1 MYQQEVV
8 QLQLLISRHI
18 QVAASYFW
26 RRFWWQQQQ
35 LVDGLYYFSDNLHL
49 CIYIFSGGSQQPVQ
63 LSDLSLFQS
72 GRNQEYYA
80 PKRRHGVCV
89 HRSRRSCGRLLF
101 FHESNARVSVAGLH
115 GQAGCLADKDN
126 SGIVSLACRRTL
138 FVSKYMFVSDSDQI
152 HFCENRVKVNF
163 VSLQRIAFYI
173 SFQFFMQLANI
184 SRNRKKPNVSS
195 CPISALFLYAC
206 SAMDVVNAS
215 DRMQSQSE
223 TVCVLS
229 RKLRGVCSWITSQT
243 SPLQA
248 RRNVIMCSQCAT
260 GRVAASY
267 FWRRFWWQQ
276 QQLVDGLY
284 YFSDNLHLCIYIF
297 SGGSQQPVQL
307 SDLSLF
313 QSGRNQEYYA
323 PKRRH
328 GVCVHRSRRSCGR
341 LLFFHESNA
350 CVSAAGSPWPG
361 RMPGGQRQLGIV
373 SLRVAGLFVSKYMS
387 CVRFDQI
394 FARIESKGNFV
405 SLQRIAF
412 YISFNFSCNLQIF
425 QEIVRSRMH
434 LVARFPPFSLRLFCD
449 GCVVNASDRM
459 QSQSETVCV
468 LSRKLRGVCSWIT
481 SQTSS
486 ASQAQQRVMCSQCA
500 TCRVWPAATSGGD
513 SVGSS
518 NSWQTAVLL
527 LGQPTTYVFTF
538 SGGSQQPVQLSGPV
552 SVSKRQEIRNI
563 MLRNG
568 GMASV
573 FIVPDV
579 RAAVCCSSTSPTP
592 AFLWQASM
600 ARPDAWRIKIT
611 LEQLVS
617 RVAGLFLFP
626 NICSCQIRTR
636 FIFARIESK

>member
-350 CVSAAGSPWPG
+350 RVSVAGLH
-361 RMPGGQRQLGIV
+361 GQAGCLADKDNSGIV
-373 SLRVAGLFVSKYMS
+373 SLACRRTLFVSKYMFVS
-387 CVRFDQI
+387 DSDQI
-394 FARIESKGNFV
+394 HFCENRVKVNFV

-412 YISFNFSCNLQIF
+412 YISFQFFMQLANISRNRKKPNVSSCPI
-425 QEIVRSRMH
+425 S
-434 LVARFPPFSLRLFCD
+434 ALFLYACSAMD
-449 GCVVNASDRM
+449 VVNASDRM

-481 SQTSS
+481 SQTSPL
-486 ASQAQQRVMCSQCA
+486 QARRNVIMCSQCA
-500 TCRVWPAATSGGD
+500 TGRVAASYFWRRFW
-513 SVGSS
+513 
-518 NSWQTAVLL
+518 WQQQQLVDGLYYFSDNL
-527 LGQPTTYVFTF
+527 HLCIYIF
-538 SGGSQQPVQLSGPV
+538 SGGSQQPVQLSDLSLFQSG
-552 SVSKRQEIRNI
+552 RNQEYYALYYIYNI
-563 MLRNG
+563 Q
-568 GMASV
+568 
-573 FIVPDV
+573 I
-579 RAAVCCSSTSPTP
+579 
-592 AFLWQASM
+592 
-600 ARPDAWRIKIT
+600 
-611 LEQLVS
+611 LEYV
-617 RVAGLFLFP
+617 
-626 NICSCQIRTR
+626 
-636 FIFARIESK
+636 K

>member
-1 MYQQEVV
+1 MTRPISALFLYACSAMDVV
-8 QLQLLISRHI
+8 NASDRMQSQSETVCVLSRKLRGVCSWITSQTSPLQARRNVIMCSQCATGR
-18 QVAASYFW
+18 VAASYFW

-101 FHESNARVSVAGLH
+101 FHESNACVSVAGLH

-350 CVSAAGSPWPG
+350 CVSVAGLH
-361 RMPGGQRQLGIV
+361 GQAGCLADKDNSGIV
-373 SLRVAGLFVSKYMS
+373 SLACLRTLFVSKYMFVS
-387 CVRFDQI
+387 DSDQI
-394 FARIESKGNFV
+394 HFCENRVKVNFV

-412 YISFNFSCNLQIF
+412 YISFQFFMQLANISRNRKKPNVSSCPI
-425 QEIVRSRMH
+425 S
-434 LVARFPPFSLRLFCD
+434 ALFLYACSAMD
-449 GCVVNASDRM
+449 VVNASDRM

-481 SQTSS
+481 SQTSPL
-486 ASQAQQRVMCSQCA
+486 QARRNVIMCSQCA
-500 TCRVWPAATSGGD
+500 TGRVAASYFWRRFW
-513 SVGSS
+513 
-518 NSWQTAVLL
+518 WQQQQLVDGLYYFSDNL
-527 LGQPTTYVFTF
+527 HLCIYIF
-538 SGGSQQPVQLSGPV
+538 SGGSQQPVQLSDLSLFQSG
-552 SVSKRQEIRNI
+552 RNQEYYALYYIYNI
-563 MLRNG
+563 Q
-568 GMASV
+568 
-573 FIVPDV
+573 I
-579 RAAVCCSSTSPTP
+579 
-592 AFLWQASM
+592 
-600 ARPDAWRIKIT
+600 
-611 LEQLVS
+611 LEYV
-617 RVAGLFLFP
+617 
-626 NICSCQIRTR
+626 
-636 FIFARIESK
+636 K